1 MDLCRCLYI
10 CVIRYFF
17 FAVLESSSCI
27 KQHKFEAVISKK
39 QNKLSNFHQ
48 HVQENAEFTMEV
60 EAEPCPNIEQEQKEK
75 EKKHKTT
82 IKRKNQEQK
91 DIWKKWKRFRQH
103 INLFWSLGLLRHH

>member
-60 EAEPCPNIEQEQKEK
+60 EAERCPNKNRNK
-75 EKKHKTT
+75 NKNKKHKTT
-82 IKRKNQEQK
+82 IKKKNQEQK
-91 DIWKKWKRFRQH
+91 DIWKK
-103 INLFWSLGLLRHH
+103 

>member
-75 EKKHKTT
+75 EKNTRQRSSGKT
-82 IKRKNQEQK
+82 KNKKTFGRSEK
-91 DIWKKWKRFRQH
+91 DFDSTSIF
-103 INLFWSLGLLRHH
+103 SDLLAS